1 MIFLSRKNGEL
12 EFIEVNSVAGRSA
25 NQAYD
30 REKRARNR
38 SRLQKK
44 RCRQRRRKRLI
55 CAAGLVLLVI
65 LLLSF
70 APVLERIFSDSGRDI
85 EEFLA
90 TQAPKEEYP
99 QELIE
104 LVEKNE
110 ETLDFVRSYPDR
122 ADYIGQ
128 PIDLSGDYVSGEVPL
143 LFQWDKRWGYDTYGN
158 GMIALEG
165 CGPTCLS
172 MVYLYFTGDTT
183 MNPREM
189 AKFASEN
196 GYYSPEG
203 TSWSLWTE
211 GVGRLGL
218 SGELLSLSESS
229 MKHALDAGSLIICS
243 MRPGDFTTSGHF
255 ILIRGYDEK
264 GFFVNDPNRRSN
276 SEKQWGFER
285 LSGQIKNLW
294 SIHGMGTTW

>member
-1 MIFLSRKNGEL
+1 MSGKNGEL
-12 EFIEVNSVAGRSA
+12 EVIEISRMAEEGERMYNRSR
-25 NQAYD
+25 Q
-30 REKRARNR
+30 R

-44 RCRQRRRKRLI
+44 RRRQRRRRRVLCCTGLI
-55 CAAGLVLLVI
+55 ILA
-65 LLLSF
+65 LLLLHF
-70 APVLERIFSDSGRDI
+70 TPVLIRHFESSDTNA

-90 TQAPKEEYP
+90 TQALEGEYP
-99 QELIE
+99 QELME
-104 LVEKNE
+104 LLERNE
-110 ETLDFVRSYPDR
+110 ETLDFVRSYPER
-122 ADYIGQ
+122 AEYIGQ
-128 PIDLSGDYVSGEVPL
+128 PIDLSGDYVSGEIPL
-143 LFQWDKRWGYDTYGN
+143 LIQWDKRWGYDAYGD
-158 GMIALEG
+158 GIIALEG

-189 AKFASEN
+189 AKFAYEN

-218 SGELLSLSESS
+218 SGETLSLSESS

-264 GFFVNDPNRRSN
+264 GFFVNDPNRHSN
-276 SEKQWGFER
+276 SEKQWDFES

-294 SIHGMGTTW
+294 CIHG